1 MQTAEFRSP
10 CTKWSETDVNRDRA
24 RLSGEQSNA
33 EECPAMLRLNSLE
46 RKLMM
51 RQQFVIRFVCLIN
64 LLKAL
69 ILYNYF

>member
-1 MQTAEFRSP
+1 MQTAEFHTP
-10 CTKWSETDVNRDRA
+10 CTKWSETNMNGERA
-24 RLSGEQSNA
+24 GPSGEQSNA
-33 EECPAMLRLNSLE
+33 EQRPAMLRLNYIE